1 MKKAR
6 QKIKPKENRIETR
19 GRKPKAKSIIDIYNE
34 IKQSESKAKKHNTEY
49 LDDYAFEIT
58 TSPVQIPINR
68 QEKLKALEL
77 RSELIDEISKLKSK
91 LSVLTKVCITDQIE
105 TAQKIYHLKNK
116 ETNEMELYDE
126 NGVLIHSRPIEEN
139 ETSKR
144 LFEHDSEEE

>member
-6 QKIKPKENRIETR
+6 QKIKPKVQRIETR
-19 GRKPKAKSIIDIYNE
+19 GRKPKAKSIIDIYKE
-34 IKQSESKAKKHNTEY
+34 IKQSESKAKQQSIDY

-58 TSPVQIPINR
+58 TSPVQFPINR
-68 QEKLKALEL
+68 QEKLNALEL

-116 ETNEMELYDE
+116 DTNEMELYDE
-126 NGVLIHSRPIEEN
+126 NGILIHSRPIEEH

-144 LFEHDSEEE
+144 LFEHNLEEE

>member
-6 QKIKPKENRIETR
+6 QKIKPKVQRIETR